1 MTPTPGAPTATILPD
16 TLPHITIIGGGITGM
31 SAAYA
36 LQRAARASGRPAKIT
51 LIERDTR
58 LGGKIATDR
67 VGQNGACVVERGPDS
82 FVTQKPQALE
92 LAAELGLTDR
102 LIAANELPR
111 KTFVLLNGR
120 PVPLPE
126 GLSLLVPTK
135 LGPFLRSPLF
145 SPAAKLRIA
154 LERFIPPRRAGGDE
168 TIADFVRRRFG
179 QEMLDRLGEPLL
191 GGIHSCQV
199 ERQSMQATFP
209 RFLAM
214 EQQHGSLIAAA
225 QAGRRLAASDSNT
238 AGSQAAL
245 RRAAFV
251 TLKGGMAELV
261 EALEARLEAR
271 LLTGR
276 AVKAIEPGDGAAYRV
291 LLDDGTLIPTDALI
305 ITTPAYSTANLVTPF
320 APALAAGLR
329 RIRYVST
336 GIATLAFRRSEVG
349 TPIDGFGLVIPGSE
363 GRQIN
368 ACTLTSVKF
377 DHRAPTDTL
386 LVRVFFGGSDTPETM
401 HLDDDALLALVR
413 SELKTVLGIRATPLW
428 TRIARWWDSNP
439 QYDLGH
445 LERVA
450 ALDSLCPPA
459 LVLAGSAYRGVG
471 IPDCIRQGYEAAERV
486 QHYVIRHANP

>member
-1 MTPTPGAPTATILPD
+1 MIPTPGSPSTLTLPD

-36 LQRAARASGRPAKIT
+36 LQRASGRPVQIT
-51 LIERDTR
+51 LVEQDTR
-58 LGGKIATDR
+58 LGGKMATDR
-67 VGQNGACVVERGPDS
+67 VYDGGEFVVERGPDS

-92 LAAELGLTDR
+92 LAEELGLGGR
-102 LIAANELPR
+102 LITANELPR
-111 KTFVLLNGR
+111 KTFVLVGGR

-145 SPAAKLRIA
+145 TPAGKLRIA
-154 LERFIPPRRAGGDE
+154 LERFMPPRREGGDE

-209 RFLAM
+209 RFIAM
-214 EQQHGSLIAAA
+214 EQQHGSLLAAA
-225 QAGRRLAASDSNT
+225 RAARSNAAASGPQS
-238 AGSQAAL
+238 GPAAL

-271 LLTGR
+271 VLTGR
-276 AVKAIEPGDGAAYRV
+276 AVAAVEPGDGAAYRV
-291 LLDDGTLIPTDALI
+291 LLDDGTLIPTDGLI
-305 ITTPAYSTANLVTPF
+305 ITTPAYSAAKLVAPF
-320 APALAAGLR
+320 APELAAGLR

-336 GIATLAFRRSEVG
+336 GIATLAFRRSAVN

-363 GRQIN
+363 GRRIN

-377 DHRAPTDTL
+377 DHRAPADAL
-386 LVRVFFGGSDTPETM
+386 LVRVFFGGSDTPEAM
-401 HLDDDALLALVR
+401 QLDDAALLELVR
-413 SELKTVLGIRATPLW
+413 SELKAVLGIDAAPLW
-428 TRIARWWDSNP
+428 TRISRWWDSNP

-445 LERVA
+445 TERVD
-450 ALDSLCPPA
+450 ALEALCPPG
-459 LVLAGSAYRGVG
+459 LLLAGSAYRGVG
-471 IPDCIRQGYEAAERV
+471 IPDCIRQGREAAERV
-486 QHYVIRHANP
+486 QKHVIHNYPLRIT

>member
-1 MTPTPGAPTATILPD
+1 
-16 TLPHITIIGGGITGM
+16 M
-31 SAAYA
+31 SAAYQ
-36 LQRAARASGRPAKIT
+36 LQRAARVSGRPVQIT
-51 LIERDTR
+51 LVERDTR

-67 VGQNGACVVERGPDS
+67 LGDGSEFVVERGPDS

-92 LAAELGLTDR
+92 LAEELGLSGR

-111 KTFVLLNGR
+111 KTFVLVGGR

-145 SPAAKLRIA
+145 SPAAKLRIL
-154 LERFIPPRRAGGDE
+154 LERFIPARRDTGDE
-168 TIADFVRRRFG
+168 TIASFVRRRFG
-179 QEMLDRLGEPLL
+179 QEMLERLGEPLL

-209 RFLAM
+209 RFIAM
-214 EQQHGSLIAAA
+214 EQQHGSLIGAAQDALRKAAA
-225 QAGRRLAASDSNT
+225 TPRPQDR
-238 AGSQAAL
+238 QAAL

-261 EALEARLEAR
+261 EALEARLEAQV
-271 LLTGR
+271 LAGR
-276 AVKAIEPGDGAAYRV
+276 TVTAVEPGDGAAYRV
-291 LLDDGTLIPTDALI
+291 LLDDGTLLPADGLI
-305 ITTPAYSTANLVTPF
+305 ITTPAYSAANLVAPF
-320 APALAAGLR
+320 APELAAGLR

-349 TPIDGFGLVIPGSE
+349 SPIDGFGLVIPGSE
-363 GRQIN
+363 GRRIN

-377 DHRAPTDTL
+377 EHRAPAGTL

-401 HLDDDALLALVR
+401 QLDDTALLDLVR
-413 SELKTVLGIRATPLW
+413 SELKAVLGIGATPLW

-445 LERVA
+445 LERID
-450 ALDSLCPPA
+450 ALEAQCPPA

-471 IPDCIRQGYEAAERV
+471 IPDCIRQGYEAAEQV
-486 QHYVIRHANP
+486 QKCVMRNA

>member
-1 MTPTPGAPTATILPD
+1 MIPTPGSPSAATLPD
-16 TLPHITIIGGGITGM
+16 ILPHITIIGGGITGM

-36 LQRAARASGRPAKIT
+36 LQREARASGRPVQIT
-51 LIERDTR
+51 LIERDAR

-67 VGQNGACVVERGPDS
+67 VRDCGEFVVEHGPDS

-92 LAAELGLTDR
+92 LAVELGLSDR

-111 KTFVLLNGR
+111 KTFVLVKGR
-120 PVPLPE
+120 RVPLPE

-154 LERFIPPRRAGGDE
+154 LERFVPPRRESGDE

-179 QEMLDRLGEPLL
+179 QEMLERLGEPLL

-209 RFLAM
+209 RFVAM
-214 EQQHGSLIAAA
+214 EQQHGSLLAAA
-225 QAGRRLAASDSNT
+225 QAALRNAPATSAPLSGPAK
-238 AGSQAAL
+238 L

-261 EALEARLEAR
+261 EALALRLEAR
-271 LLTGR
+271 VLTGR
-276 AVKAIEPGDGAAYRV
+276 AVTAVEPGDGAAYRV

-305 ITTPAYSTANLVTPF
+305 ITTPAYNTAKLVAPF
-320 APALAAGLR
+320 APDLAAGLR

-336 GIATLAFRRSEVG
+336 GIATLAFRRSEIRA
-349 TPIDGFGLVIPGSE
+349 PIDGFGLVIPGSE
-363 GRQIN
+363 GRRIN

-377 DHRAPTDTL
+377 DHRAPADTL
-386 LVRVFFGGSDTPETM
+386 LVRVFFGGSDTPEAM
-401 HLDDDALLALVR
+401 QLDDAALLELVR
-413 SELKTVLGIRATPLW
+413 SELKAVLGIDAAPLW
-428 TRIARWWDSNP
+428 TRIYRWWDSNP

-445 LERVA
+445 LERVD
-450 ALDSLCPPA
+450 ALHALCPPG
-459 LVLAGSAYRGVG
+459 LLLAGSAYRGVG

-486 QHYVIRHANP
+486 QTYVIRNA